1 MNDGSPL
8 NTPVD
13 SAIVLLVDEARKHGL
28 SICAGAGLSVP
39 TGLPSGVEL
48 ARKLHNRFKRV
59 AGYSCSMPDDLL
71 AVADAAAALPDG
83 LALVQRVVLELA
95 PFSKATPLL
104 AHRLLALLLAED
116 ALRLLLTN
124 WDDCVERSWREHEH
138 IPSACNAIEAEG
150 LRGQFILKIHGC
162 CTQADTILITSNQL
176 DSPPLWTKIHFGGEL
191 DRSTMVFIGIGDIAD
206 YAQRRITELAALVPH
221 ARVRVVSPDIASG
234 WGSSFWS
241 TLLPE
246 LPEARRIQR
255 TADDFLD
262 QLAREWV
269 MTILTTIQDVDPKAA
284 WLKALATAFEH
295 FTAVQALTWLRRAAM
310 RWDIGSSVV
319 TAPAAASALEAI
331 ALQARDSTSGAMSD
345 IRFLLDS
352 AVLIGGERVEVLICP
367 ERLTASD
374 IETLVAQRAQRVAHN
389 LGPEPEFE
397 MLLAASEV
405 RGPKPPHLAGVD
417 VVDPEVPVD
426 DLIGGDRQVSIHL
439 TYADDVLEAA

>member
-8 NTPVD
+8 STSVD
-13 SAIVLLVDEARKHGL
+13 SAIALLADEARKKGL
-28 SICAGAGLSVP
+28 SICAGAGLSIP
-39 TGLPSGVEL
+39 AGLPSGAEL
-48 ARKLHNRFKRV
+48 ARKLHDRFKRFT
-59 AGYSCSMPDDLL
+59 GYSCSTPDDLL
-71 AVADAAAALPDG
+71 AVADAAASLPDG

-138 IPSACNAIEAEG
+138 IPSVCNAVEAEG
-150 LRGQFILKIHGC
+150 LSGQVILKIHGC
-162 CTQADTILITSNQL
+162 CTQADTLLITSDQL
-176 DSPPLWTKIHFGGEL
+176 DVPPLWTKIHFGGEL
-191 DRSTMVFIGIGDIAD
+191 DRSTMVFIGIADVAD
-206 YAQRRITELAALVPH
+206 YAQRRITELAELVPH
-221 ARVRVVSPDIASG
+221 ARIRVVSPDIASG
-234 WGSSFWS
+234 WESSIWS

-246 LPEARRIQR
+246 LPEARRIQH
-255 TADDFLD
+255 TANDFLD

-269 MTILTTIQDVDPKAA
+269 MTILTTIQDADPTAA

-310 RWDIGSSVV
+310 RWDIGESVV

-331 ALQARDSTSGAMSD
+331 ALQARDSASGTLKD
-345 IRFLLDS
+345 ISFLPAS
-352 AVLIGGERVEVLICP
+352 AVLIDGERVEVMICP

-374 IETLVAQRAQRVAHN
+374 IETLAGQRAQRVTHN
-389 LGPEPEFE
+389 LGPEPELE
-397 MLLAASEV
+397 MLLAAGAV
-405 RGPKPPHLAGVD
+405 RGPKPRHLAGVD

-426 DLIGGDRQVSIHL
+426 DLIGGDRQVSIRL

>member
-8 NTPVD
+8 STSVD
-13 SAIVLLVDEARKHGL
+13 SAIALLADEARKKGL
-28 SICAGAGLSVP
+28 SICAGAGLSIP
-39 TGLPSGVEL
+39 AGLPSGAEL
-48 ARKLHNRFKRV
+48 SRKLHNRFKRFT
-59 AGYSCSMPDDLL
+59 GYSCSTPDDLL
-71 AVADAAAALPDG
+71 AVADAAASLPDG

-138 IPSACNAIEAEG
+138 IPSVCNAVEAEG
-150 LRGQFILKIHGC
+150 LSGQFILKIHGC
-162 CTQADTILITSNQL
+162 CTQADTLLITSDQL
-176 DSPPLWTKIHFGGEL
+176 DAPPLWTKIHFGGEL
-191 DRSTMVFIGIGDIAD
+191 DRSTMIFIGIGDVAD
-206 YAQRRITELAALVPH
+206 YAQRRITELAELVPH
-221 ARVRVVSPDIASG
+221 ARIRVVSPDIASG
-234 WGSSFWS
+234 WENSIWS

-246 LPEARRIQR
+246 LPEARRIQH
-255 TADDFLD
+255 TANDFLD

-269 MTILTTIQDVDPKAA
+269 MTILTTIQDADPTAA

-310 RWDIGSSVV
+310 RWDIGDSVV

-331 ALQARDSTSGAMSD
+331 ALQARDSASGTLKD
-345 IRFLLDS
+345 ISFLPAS
-352 AVLIGGERVEVLICP
+352 AVLIDGERVEVMICP

-374 IETLVAQRAQRVAHN
+374 IETLAGQRAQRVTHN
-389 LGPEPEFE
+389 IGPEPELE
-397 MLLAASEV
+397 MLLAAGAI
-405 RGPKPPHLAGVD
+405 RGPKPRHLAGVD

-426 DLIGGDRQVSIHL
+426 DLIGGDRQVSIRL
-439 TYADDVLEAA
+439 TYADEVLEAA